1 MNKKTRLYIDTS
13 VWNFVLEAE
22 RNEYGLTNN
31 FLGFYGKN
39 KNYQLVT
46 SEIVEAE
53 VNRAYDTRRKQLSKL
68 LEKYKLEVLTY
79 SEQAYNL
86 A

>member
-13 VWNFVLEAE
+13 VWNFALEAE

-46 SEIVEAE
+46 SYPKILVYVEKNFVKE
-53 VNRAYDTRRKQLSKL
+53 NPELIDELISNSVFLRI
-68 LEKYKLEVLTY
+68 
-79 SEQAYNL
+79 
-86 A
+86 